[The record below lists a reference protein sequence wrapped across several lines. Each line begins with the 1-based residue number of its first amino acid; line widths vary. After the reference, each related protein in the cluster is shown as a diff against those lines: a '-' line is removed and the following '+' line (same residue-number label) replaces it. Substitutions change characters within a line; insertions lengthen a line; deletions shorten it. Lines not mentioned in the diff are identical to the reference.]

1 MQPLLRPSCSHVGTV
16 MKTAV
21 ASTARSSK
29 PTPRRPGKSN
39 PPIARVSIAQARPTR
54 ADDDSDRFVPHVSGI
69 DYGPLDKLVGYAIRR
84 AQLVIYDD
92 FMQALAPWEL
102 SPQRY
107 SALTIIAR
115 NPGLKQTELGRIIG
129 IARSGVVTVTNALE
143 ALGYVERADSAQD
156 KRAFALRR
164 TRRGTQAL
172 NKIEQAVRQHDE
184 RIAARLTAVEK
195 TTLLRLL
202 AKIGPPDTAE

>member
-1 MQPLLRPSCSHVGTV
+1 
-16 MKTAV
+16 MKTATEP
-21 ASTARSSK
+21 ATRSATSA
-29 PTPRRPGKSN
+29 TRRPG
-39 PPIARVSIAQARPTR
+39 ARTLVSSAGTARGERPS
-54 ADDDSDRFVPHVSGI
+54 DSDDGGERFVPHVTGI
-69 DYGPLDKLVGYAIRR
+69 DYGPLDGLVGYAIRR

-156 KRAFALRR
+156 KRAFALRL
-164 TRRGTQAL
+164 TRRGAQAL
-172 NKIEQAVRQHDE
+172 SKIEQAVHQHDE
-184 RIAARLTAVEK
+184 RIAARLTADEK
-195 TTLLRLL
+195 ATLLRLL
-202 AKIGPPDTAE
+202 ARIGPPDTVE